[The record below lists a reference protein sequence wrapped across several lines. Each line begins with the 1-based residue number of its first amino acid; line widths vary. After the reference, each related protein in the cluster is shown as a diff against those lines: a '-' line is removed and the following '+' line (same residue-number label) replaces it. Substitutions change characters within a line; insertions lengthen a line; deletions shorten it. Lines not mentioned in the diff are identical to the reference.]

1 MCWILLVLFE
11 NELGVL
17 FCVIGFFFQC
27 GYNIESL
34 IVVLIDDLILLCMII
49 QIVGDEKVFEQIE
62 K

>member
-1 MCWILLVLFE
+1 MCWILLVLLE

-34 IVVLIDDLILLCMII
+34 IVVLMDDFIFFRMII
-49 QIVGDEKVFEQIE
+49 QIVGDEKVIEQIE